1 LQCWHFRCAEHFIG
15 KLKSLSCRYFK
26 LRPEDRRKL
35 APQRNKRNKTEQ
47 NEEKFLLE
55 PLKKILPSQH
65 PVLKPVSL
73 PDY

>member
-1 LQCWHFRCAEHFIG
+1 MAT
-15 KLKSLSCRYFK
+15 
-26 LRPEDRRKL
+26 
-35 APQRNKRNKTEQ
+35 TEQ
-47 NEEKFLLE
+47 KEEKFLLE

>member
-26 LRPEDRRKL
+26 LRPRSKKIS
-35 APQRNKRNKTEQ
+35 ARNGRKRNKTEQ
-47 NEEKFLLE
+47 IEEKFLLE
-55 PLKKILPSQH
+55 SLKKILPSQY

>member
-1 LQCWHFRCAEHFIG
+1 MRGKIKKEGGKSGSSSAPRSKKIG
-15 KLKSLSCRYFK
+15 ARYG
-26 LRPEDRRKL
+26 R
-35 APQRNKRNKTEQ
+35 KRNKTEQ
-47 NEEKFLLE
+47 KEEKFLPE